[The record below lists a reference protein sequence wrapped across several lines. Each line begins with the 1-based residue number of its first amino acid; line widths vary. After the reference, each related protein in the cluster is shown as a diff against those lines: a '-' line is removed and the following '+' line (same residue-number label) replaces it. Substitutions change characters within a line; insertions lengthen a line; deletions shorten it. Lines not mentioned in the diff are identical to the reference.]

1 MDKDLN
7 NINLKIENKEVAQF
21 TGMARAQMFFETV
34 ISFLK
39 MLLAIVAVA
48 GILGAIGYIS
58 WAIYQDSNQPKP
70 VATTKPKAKVERA
83 LEPKTEPKVEHS
95 AAPDNSE
102 NISSWRQL
110 KRGMSESQVRSILG
124 EPGKIDGG
132 TFAFWRYKNGGT
144 VTFYQDKLDSWSE
157 PR

>member
-1 MDKDLN
+1 MDKDSN

-34 ISFLK
+34 MSFLK
-39 MLLAIVAVA
+39 MLLAIVVVA
-48 GILGAIGYIS
+48 GILSAIGYIS
-58 WAIYQDSNQPKP
+58 WVIYQDSNQPKP
-70 VATTKPKAKVERA
+70 VATTKPKAKVERP
-83 LEPKTEPKVEHS
+83 LEPKAEPKLEHS
-95 AAPDNSE
+95 ADPEKSE
-102 NISSWRQL
+102 SISSWRDL